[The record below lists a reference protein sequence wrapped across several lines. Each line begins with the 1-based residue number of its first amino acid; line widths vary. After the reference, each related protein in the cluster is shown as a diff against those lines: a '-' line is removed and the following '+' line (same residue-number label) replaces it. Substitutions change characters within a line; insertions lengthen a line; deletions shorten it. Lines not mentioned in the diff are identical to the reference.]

1 MTLHAIRYC
10 FEEALASLWRQR
22 WSVGLSVLTIA
33 AALLVLGL
41 FLLVTVNLDRA
52 VARWSAAAEFSV
64 YLRDDIAQDQ
74 RAALNAMLQGHPAV
88 ASRDYVS
95 KAAAARRFAR
105 DFPDLAE
112 GLADLPQNPLPASIE
127 VRLRAGRTDAASVD
141 ALARQLRGA
150 AGVADVRFDRRWL
163 ERLSGIVRGLTWAG
177 WVLGAVLL
185 AAAILTVA
193 TVVRLALLARRDEVD
208 IMLLMGAPI
217 GLLRGPLVAEGLL
230 QGGAGAIVALA
241 ALYGMYVAV
250 RGRAAEAIG
259 PALDPGLVGFLP
271 GGLAVLVL
279 VGGMAVGCAGGY
291 VAARQVR

>member
-1 MTLHAIRYC
+1 MRLHAIRYC
-10 FEEALASLWRQR
+10 LEEALASLWRQR
-22 WSVGLSVLTIA
+22 WSAGLSVLAIA
-33 AALLVLGL
+33 AALLVLGV

-74 RAALNAMLQGHPAV
+74 RAALNAMLEGHPAV

-95 KAAAARRFAR
+95 KADAARRFAR

-112 GLADLPQNPLPASIE
+112 GLAELPQNPLPASIE
-127 VRLRAGRTDAASVD
+127 VRLRAGRTDSATVD
-141 ALARQLRGA
+141 ALAQQLRGA

-163 ERLSGIVRGLTWAG
+163 ERLGGIVKGLAWAG
-177 WVLGAVLL
+177 WMLGAVLL
-185 AAAILTVA
+185 TAAILTVA
-193 TVVRLALLARRDEVD
+193 TVVRLALHARRDEVD
-208 IMLLMGAPI
+208 IMQLMGAPI

-230 QGGAGAIVALA
+230 QGGAGALVALA
-241 ALYGMYVAV
+241 ALYGTYVAV
-250 RGRAAEAIG
+250 RGRLTEAIG
-259 PALDPGLVGFLP
+259 PSLDPGLVGFLP
-271 GGLAVLVL
+271 GGLVVLVL